1 MASAPRSGR
10 GGRGFESHHSDHF
23 NEWSPEMPLLKPSP
37 RIPQILAGSRS
48 ASPCRAA
55 RSDSRKFT
63 LLLLSMLAVLAPEAS
78 AADILPPGHRPTPYG
93 VHALVGG
100 TVVTA
105 PGKSLKTATI
115 VIRDGMIEDVGA
127 NVKAP
132 SDARIWK
139 MEGTTIY
146 AGMIDPY
153 FLPDSG
159 KSESGES
166 SSADGLTSGSINFL
180 GVAGDEK
187 DQGGTGPS
195 YQLSSVAP
203 ERRVAAGFTPN
214 ASAWKGMRAQGFT
227 AANLAPEKG
236 IFRGSSSFVTL
247 GDGDPNEM
255 ILLAELF
262 QHVAFEKQGGDDRVY
277 PASLM
282 GVIAVIRQTLFDT
295 LHYAQD
301 WAAYNKEATVRRR
314 PEYNPALDKLARSIA
329 GKRTFMIEPRSAL
342 MVDRAGRLLK
352 EFDLDAILV
361 ASGEEWRRPDLV
373 RKASKRFVVPVDLPK
388 IPKMPNDD
396 DWDAISLDNLR
407 RWDWAAEN
415 PALLKRSGAA
425 IALTTFGLSERKDF
439 RKNVAL
445 AVERG
450 LSETDAL
457 AALTTVPA
465 EFCRVSDRLG
475 TIEKGKIANLTIV
488 AGDSYFDSDDK
499 IREVWVDGR
508 IFPVEPPKVASK
520 TKKKAAPKK
529 GKEADEEAAKKKA
542 EAEKKK
548 ADVAKRRK
556 KRAAKAPLS
565 GRGVLASPKH
575 ILIKNAT
582 VWTCGPE
589 GKLDY
594 ASLLISDGR
603 IQQVGHFKAELA
615 AGTLVIDAKGR
626 HVTPGLVDCHSHSM
640 ILGGV
645 NEGTL
650 PSTSMVRVG
659 DVVNSETSNI
669 YRQLAGGLTVANLLH
684 GSANPIGGQ
693 NAVIKLRDGAS
704 PEELKFKEAPGG
716 IKFALGENV
725 KQSNW
730 GDEYTTRFPQTRM
743 GVRTFFANR
752 FTAAEQY
759 LARWNEFEKKG
770 GVKPRRDLELEAL
783 GEIIN
788 GDRWIHCHSYRQDEI
803 LVFLRTMEEFGV
815 TVGTL
820 QHVLEGYK
828 VADEIARHGA
838 GASAFSDWW
847 AYKFEVYDAIPYA
860 GTLMHRRGA
869 LVSFNSDS
877 SDVARRMN
885 LEAAKAV
892 KYGGLPEEDALK
904 FVTLNPAK
912 QLRID
917 AYVGSLE
924 KGKHADFVIWSDNP
938 LSTRAVC
945 EQTWIEGKKYFD
957 YSLSDKRA
965 AILDKERKALLVKVK
980 KLAELNKKSKGDE
993 DGDSKRAAFFRRA
1006 LETMNDLGGGYS
1018 CCDHHKFLG
1027 GAR

>member
-1 MASAPRSGR
+1 M
-10 GGRGFESHHSDHF
+10 
-23 NEWSPEMPLLKPSP
+23 
-37 RIPQILAGSRS
+37 
-48 ASPCRAA
+48 
-55 RSDSRKFT
+55 
-63 LLLLSMLAVLAPEAS
+63 

-93 VHALVGG
+93 AHALVGG
-100 TVVTA
+100 TVVVK
-105 PGKSLKTATI
+105 PGESLKQATI
-115 VIRDGMIEDVGA
+115 VIRDGLIEAVGVD
-127 NVKAP
+127 VKAP
-132 SDARIWK
+132 ADARIWNL
-139 MEGTTIY
+139 EGATIY

-153 FLPDSG
+153 LLLGSG
-159 KSESGES
+159 KSDSDESTFDE
-166 SSADGLTSGSINFL
+166 GLTSGSINFL
-180 GVAGDEK
+180 GVKGDEK
-187 DQGGTGPS
+187 DQGAKGPS
-195 YQLSSVAP
+195 YQLSAVTP
-203 ERRVAAGFTPN
+203 ERNVRDGFAPDAN
-214 ASAWKGMRAQGFT
+214 VWKGMRAQGFT
-227 AANLAPEKG
+227 AANLAPAKG
-236 IFRGSSSFVTL
+236 IFRGVGALVALSN
-247 GDGDPNEM
+247 GDPNGM
-255 ILLAELF
+255 ILRSQTM
-262 QHVAFEKQGGDDRVY
+262 QHIAFERQGGDDRVY

-282 GVIAVIRQTLFDT
+282 GVIAVIRQTLMDARHHDAS
-295 LHYAQD
+295 LADYRKG
-301 WAAYNKEATVRRR
+301 AANRRR
-314 PEYNPALDKLARSIA
+314 PEFNPALDSLGEILTRE
-329 GKRTFMIEPRSAL
+329 RVVLIEPRSAL
-342 MVDRAGRLLK
+342 MTDRAGRLVK
-352 EFDLDAILV
+352 EFNLDAILV
-361 ASGEEWRRPDLV
+361 ASGQEWRRPDLAK
-373 RKASKRFVVPVDLPK
+373 RAAKRFVVPVDLPK
-388 IPKMPNDD
+388 IPKMPSDD
-396 DWDAISLDNLR
+396 DWDAISLDALR
-407 RWDWAAEN
+407 NWDWAAEN
-415 PALLKRSGAA
+415 PALLKRGGAA

-439 RKNVAL
+439 RKNVAR

-465 EFCRVSDRLG
+465 SFCRVSDRLG
-475 TIEKGKIANLTIV
+475 TIEKGKIANLTVV
-488 AGDSYFDSDDK
+488 AGGSYFDPEKK
-499 IREVWVDGR
+499 IREVWIDGR
-508 IFPVEPPKVASK
+508 VFPVEPLKVASQ
-520 TKKKAAPKK
+520 TKKKPESKK
-529 GKEADEEAAKKKA
+529 TEKSDEEAAKKKT
-542 EAEKKK
+542 ETDKKK
-548 ADVAKRRK
+548 AEADKEKAELAKVRK
-556 KRAAKAPLS
+556 KRAARPPLS
-565 GRGVLASPKH
+565 GRGVLASPKQ

-582 VWTCGPE
+582 IWTCGPE
-589 GKLDY
+589 GKLDH

-603 IQQVGHFKAELA
+603 VQQVGHFKAELV
-615 AGTLVIDAKGR
+615 AGALVIDAKGR

-650 PSTSMVRVG
+650 PSTSMVRIG

-669 YRQLAGGLTVANLLH
+669 YKQLAGGLTVANLLH

-704 PEELKFKEAPGG
+704 PEQLKFKEAPGG

-752 FTAAEQY
+752 FTAAKQY
-759 LARWNEFEKKG
+759 LARWADFEKKG

-783 GEIIN
+783 GEIIK
-788 GDRWIHCHSYRQDEI
+788 GERWIHCHSYRQDEI

-828 VADEIARHGA
+828 VADEIAKHGA

-892 KYGGLPEEDALK
+892 KYGGLPEEEALK

-924 KGKHADFVIWSDNP
+924 KGKHADFAIWSDHP
-938 LSTRAVC
+938 LSTRSVC

-957 YSLSDKRA
+957 RSLSDPRA
-965 AILDKERKALLVKVK
+965 AALDKERKALLAKVK
-980 KLAELNKKSKGDE
+980 KLAELGKKSKGDD

-1006 LETMNDLGGGYS
+1006 LETMNDLGEGYS
-1018 CCDHHKFLG
+1018 CCDHHKFFG